1 VTKLSSDSGGGDG
14 GGDGGS
20 SDDVY
25 ELYDG
30 RQQRYLVL
38 GVAR

>member
-1 VTKLSSDSGGGDG
+1 VTKLSSDGGGDRG
-14 GGDGGS
+14 GDDGGS

-25 ELYDG
+25 ELYGG

-38 GVAR
+38 AVAR